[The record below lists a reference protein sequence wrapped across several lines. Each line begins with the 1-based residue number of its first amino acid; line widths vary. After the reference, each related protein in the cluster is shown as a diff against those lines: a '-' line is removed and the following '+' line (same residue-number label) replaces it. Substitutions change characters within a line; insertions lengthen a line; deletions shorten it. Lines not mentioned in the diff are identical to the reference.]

1 MKKVKESNYIF
12 MKKTG
17 GEKVVH
23 SIFFVI
29 FAIYAI
35 SLIFP
40 LLWLILQTLF
50 AVEGAFEYE
59 TVMARS
65 GAFAFPEALHFEN
78 YLRAFNEIDAEN
90 VNLIGMFINS
100 VWFIVI
106 AETWCLFWPIMT
118 GYIFSKYNFKGKS
131 TFYALIIFALTI
143 PIMGTTGAMLRLID
157 NLGIYD
163 TGPLF
168 VIATGING
176 FTSSF
181 LIYYGI
187 FKGISWDYAEAVFV
201 DGGGNFMAFLKVMLP
216 QAMPAISAMMVS
228 SFIGHWNEYYQFL
241 MYMPSTP
248 PIAAGLYK
256 AKTDIGR
263 IGKPIYYA
271 GLVLTMIPVLVLY
284 GFMAEKMMKN
294 LSIGGLK
301 G

>member
-1 MKKVKESNYIF
+1 MKKVKDRNFIF

-23 SIFFVI
+23 GIFFVI
-29 FAIYAI
+29 FAIYAA
-35 SLIFP
+35 SLLFP
-40 LLWLILQTLF
+40 LLWLVLQTLF
-50 AVEGAFEYE
+50 AVEGAYEYE

-65 GAFAFPEALHFEN
+65 GAFALPEALHFEN

-100 VWFIVI
+100 AWFIVI
-106 AETWCLFWPIMT
+106 AETWCLFWPVMT

-131 TFYALIIFALTI
+131 VFYAVIIFSLTI

-168 VIATGING
+168 VITTGING

-201 DGGGNFMAFLKVMLP
+201 DGGGNFMAFLKVMFP
-216 QAMPAISAMMVS
+216 QALPAISAMMVS

-241 MYMPSTP
+241 LYMPSTP

-271 GLVLTMIPVLVLY
+271 GLVITMIPVLVLY